1 MKSEERRVKNSSA
14 LLIIKFKV
22 QSSMFKVESSM
33 LKVQSS
39 KFKVQSNKSAEQ
51 ISQKVFRLMIG
62 LAVLVFGL
70 FYLIGYDL
78 PFDENPDFN
87 APLFTDVL
95 IFLMWLFLI
104 GGIGLAVYSMV
115 KDYRS
120 SKSEAVVNG
129 VPVRRIF
136 RITWLTLLA
145 VLILTFLLGGS
156 DPMLINGENYADWL
170 WLKLSDMFVIT
181 SLLMLLAGI
190 GAVCFGATR
199 YIRKKQ

>member
-22 QSSMFKVESSM
+22 QSSKFKVESSM

>member
-1 MKSEERRVKNSSA
+1 MKIKHLKSWGTERLSQRLLYILVGVSA
-14 LLIIKFKV
+14 V
-22 QSSMFKVESSM
+22 
-33 LKVQSS
+33 
-39 KFKVQSNKSAEQ
+39 
-51 ISQKVFRLMIG
+51 VF
-62 LAVLVFGL
+62 AL
-70 FYLIGYDL
+70 FYLVGYDL

-104 GGIGLAVYSMV
+104 GGVGLAVYSMV

-136 RITWLTLLA
+136 RITWLILLA
-145 VLILTFLLGGS
+145 VLVLTFLLGGS

>member
-1 MKSEERRVKNSSA
+1 MKIKHLKSWGTERLSQRLLYILVGVSA
-14 LLIIKFKV
+14 V
-22 QSSMFKVESSM
+22 
-33 LKVQSS
+33 
-39 KFKVQSNKSAEQ
+39 
-51 ISQKVFRLMIG
+51 VF
-62 LAVLVFGL
+62 AL
-70 FYLIGYDL
+70 FYLVGYDL

-104 GGIGLAVYSMV
+104 GGVGLAVYSMV

-156 DPMLINGENYADWL
+156 EPMLINGENYADWL

>member
-51 ISQKVFRLMIG
+51 ISQKFFRLMIG

-104 GGIGLAVYSMV
+104 GGVGLAVYSMV

>member
-1 MKSEERRVKNSSA
+1 MKIKHLKSWGTERLSQRLLYILVGVSA
-14 LLIIKFKV
+14 V
-22 QSSMFKVESSM
+22 
-33 LKVQSS
+33 
-39 KFKVQSNKSAEQ
+39 
-51 ISQKVFRLMIG
+51 VF
-62 LAVLVFGL
+62 AL
-70 FYLIGYDL
+70 FYLVGYDL

-145 VLILTFLLGGS
+145 VLILTFLLGDS

>member
-1 MKSEERRVKNSSA
+1 MKIKHLNSWGTERLSQRLLYILVGVSA
-14 LLIIKFKV
+14 V
-22 QSSMFKVESSM
+22 
-33 LKVQSS
+33 
-39 KFKVQSNKSAEQ
+39 
-51 ISQKVFRLMIG
+51 VF
-62 LAVLVFGL
+62 AL
-70 FYLIGYDL
+70 FYLVGYDL

-104 GGIGLAVYSMV
+104 GGVGLAVYSMV

>member
-22 QSSMFKVESSM
+22 ESSKFKVQSSM

-39 KFKVQSNKSAEQ
+39 KFKVQRNKSAEQ
-51 ISQKVFRLMIG
+51 ISQQVFFILIG
-62 LAVLVFGL
+62 LAVVVFALFFLV
-70 FYLIGYDL
+70 GYDM
-78 PFDENPDFN
+78 PFLENPDFN

-95 IFLMWLFLI
+95 IILMWLFLI
-104 GGIGLAVYSMV
+104 GGVGLAVYSMIR
-115 KDYRS
+115 DYRGA
-120 SKSEAVVNG
+120 KSEAVVNG

-136 RITWLTLLA
+136 RITWLGTLAIL
-145 VLILTFLLGGS
+145 VLSFLLGSS
-156 DPMLINGENYADWL
+156 DPMLINGENYADWI

-181 SLLMLLAGI
+181 SLLMLVAGI

-199 YIRKKQ
+199 YIRKKK

>member
-1 MKSEERRVKNSSA
+1 MKIKHLNSWGTERLSQRLLYILVGVSA
-14 LLIIKFKV
+14 V
-22 QSSMFKVESSM
+22 
-33 LKVQSS
+33 
-39 KFKVQSNKSAEQ
+39 
-51 ISQKVFRLMIG
+51 VF
-62 LAVLVFGL
+62 AL
-70 FYLIGYDL
+70 FYLVGYDL

-104 GGIGLAVYSMV
+104 GGVGLAVYSMV

-145 VLILTFLLGGS
+145 VLVLTFLLGGS